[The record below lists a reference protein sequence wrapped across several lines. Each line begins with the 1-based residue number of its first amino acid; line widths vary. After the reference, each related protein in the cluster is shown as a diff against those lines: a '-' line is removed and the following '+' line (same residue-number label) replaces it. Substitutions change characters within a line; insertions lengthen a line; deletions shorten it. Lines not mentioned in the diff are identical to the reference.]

1 MRMRTPH
8 RFDADQNGVI
18 SKGEFG
24 DFAKFAFV
32 MSCECPGAV
41 CVCVCACVRDVYNY
55 IYVLCRTECELARFP
70 T

>member
-41 CVCVCACVRDVYNY
+41 CVCVRACVMC